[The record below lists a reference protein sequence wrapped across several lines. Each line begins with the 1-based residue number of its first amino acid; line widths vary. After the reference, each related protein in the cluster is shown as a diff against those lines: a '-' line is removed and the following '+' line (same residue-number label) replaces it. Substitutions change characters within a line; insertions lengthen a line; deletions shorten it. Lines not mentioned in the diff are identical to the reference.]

1 MRPQDKLKQ
10 ALQTAE
16 GLYYRLVLLVGEAG
30 TGKTLLLRNLAQ
42 ELETEVINI
51 NLALSTELLELGTK
65 QRALALPELLA
76 QIIDKTKPLVLL
88 DNLEIL
94 FDKHLK
100 QDALK
105 LLQGLSRNSSVVA
118 SWNGRLIADKLIYAE
133 AGHPEY
139 RSYELTD
146 LLIVNMNKTST
157 ADSLNK
163 ITATGQV

>member
-30 TGKTLLLRNLAQ
+30 TGKTQLLRTFAK
-42 ELETEVINI
+42 ELDTEVLNI
-51 NLALSTELLELGTK
+51 NLALAAELLELSTK

-76 QIIDKTKPLVLL
+76 QVVEKTKPLLLL
-88 DNLEIL
+88 DNIEIL
-94 FDKHLK
+94 FDKHLQ

-105 LLQGLSRNSSVVA
+105 LLQGLSRNSAVVA
-118 SWNGRLIADKLIYAE
+118 SWNGRLLTDKLIYAE

-139 RSYELTD
+139 RSYELND
-146 LLIVNMNKTST
+146 LLIVDLNT
-157 ADSLNK
+157 A
-163 ITATGQV
+163 